1 MRGLSGP
8 RPEPAEL
15 RRIQP
20 DLLDS
25 LRLPART
32 VSRFPAD
39 TAPSPRALHPAWL
52 ALGVT
57 FLVLLVAAAVRATP
71 SVLFLPLEQEFRWSR
86 STVSL
91 AVSVN
96 ILLYGL
102 VGPFAGALM
111 QRLGVRRTTLIA
123 LTLLASGVSLAT
135 LVRQPWQLVLVW
147 GVIVGVGSGMAA
159 LVLGATIVN
168 RWFVARRGLAMG
180 ILTASTATGQLIFL
194 PLLASLIQRQGWRPS
209 VLVVAAAAALMIPLV
224 FILLR
229 ERPSDVGLA
238 PYGGTVD
245 TPPAA
250 ITANPARV
258 AIQALADGLRSR
270 DFWLLTLTFVIC
282 GASTNGLVGTHLI
295 PAAHD
300 HGIPEVRAAGLLAI
314 MGIFDLAGTTASGWL
329 SDRWDSRRLLA
340 WYYGLRGLSLLFL
353 PFALETPG
361 GALWV
366 FAVFYGL
373 DWIATVPPTVK
384 LATDAFGA
392 ARAPVMFGWIA
403 AGHQVG
409 AALTALTAG
418 WIRTTLGDY
427 QIAFWGSGTL
437 CLAAALLAL
446 QVGRGSRRRLPALG
460 TAGVPAS

>member
-1 MRGLSGP
+1 MSS
-8 RPEPAEL
+8 A
-15 RRIQP
+15 Q
-20 DLLDS
+20 S
-25 LRLPART
+25 T
-32 VSRFPAD
+32 
-39 TAPSPRALHPAWL
+39 TNRALHPAWVAL
-52 ALGVT
+52 AVT
-57 FLVLLVAAAVRATP
+57 FLVLLSAAAVRATP
-71 SVLFLPLEQEFRWSR
+71 GVLFLPLEQEFHWSR

-111 QRLGVRRTTLIA
+111 QRLGVRRTTIIA
-123 LTLLASGVSLAT
+123 LALLSTGVSLAT
-135 LVRQPWQLVLVW
+135 LVTQPWQLVLLW
-147 GVIVGVGSGMAA
+147 GIVVGTGSGMAA

-194 PLLASLIQRQGWRPS
+194 PILASVIQRSGWRFGI
-209 VLVVAAAAALMIPLV
+209 LIVASAAALMIPIV
-224 FILLR
+224 FALLR
-229 ERPSDVGLA
+229 ERPADVGLSA
-238 PYGGTVD
+238 YGGTDSVAQAG
-245 TPPAA
+245 T
-250 ITANPARV
+250 TTNPARI
-258 AIQALADGLRSR
+258 AIEALRDGLRSR
-270 DFWLLTLTFVIC
+270 DFWLLSLTFVIC

-340 WYYGLRGLSLLFL
+340 WYYGLRGLSLVFL
-353 PFALETPG
+353 PFALGSAGT
-361 GALWV
+361 ALWV

-409 AALTALTAG
+409 AALTALSAG
-418 WIRTTLGDY
+418 WVRTTLGDY
-427 QIAFWGSGTL
+427 QLAFWSSGAL
-437 CLAAALLAL
+437 CLVAAVLAL
-446 QVGRGSRRRLPALG
+446 QVRGRSAGRAPALRVKS
-460 TAGVPAS
+460 VPVTE

>member
-1 MRGLSGP
+1 M
-8 RPEPAEL
+8 
-15 RRIQP
+15 
-20 DLLDS
+20 
-25 LRLPART
+25 
-32 VSRFPAD
+32 SRFPVD
-39 TAPSPRALHPAWL
+39 TAPNPRALHPAWL

-147 GVIVGVGSGMAA
+147 GVVVGVGSGMAA

-209 VLVVAAAAALMIPLV
+209 VLVVAAAAVLMIPLV

-314 MGIFDLAGTTASGWL
+314 MGVFDLAGTTASGWL

-353 PFALETPG
+353 PFALATPG

-446 QVGRGSRRRLPALG
+446 QVGRGSRRRVPALG

>member
-1 MRGLSGP
+1 MSDT
-8 RPEPAEL
+8 RPNA
-15 RRIQP
+15 
-20 DLLDS
+20 S
-25 LRLPART
+25 
-32 VSRFPAD
+32 S
-39 TAPSPRALHPAWL
+39 LHPAWIAL
-52 ALGVT
+52 AVT
-57 FLVLLVAAAVRATP
+57 FLVLLSAAAIRATP
-71 SVLFLPLEQEFRWSR
+71 GVLFLPLEQEFRWSR
-86 STVSL
+86 STVAL

-111 QRLGVRRTTLIA
+111 QRLGVRRTTMIA
-123 LTLLASGVSLAT
+123 LTLLATGVSLST
-135 LVRQPWQLVLVW
+135 LVRQPWQLVLLW
-147 GVIVGVGSGMAA
+147 GVVVGTGSGMAA

-194 PLLASLIQRQGWRPS
+194 PLLAALIQRSGWRQGIL
-209 VLVVAAAAALMIPLV
+209 LVAGAAALMIPFVALM
-224 FILLR
+224 LR
-229 ERPSDVGLA
+229 ERPSDVGVA
-238 PYGGTVD
+238 PLGGQLD
-245 TPPAA
+245 TAVA
-250 ITANPARV
+250 TTNANPARV
-258 AIQALADGLRSR
+258 AIQALADGVRSR
-270 DFWLLTLTFVIC
+270 DFWLLSLTFVIC

-353 PFALETPG
+353 PIALTRSGP
-361 GALWV
+361 ALWI

-373 DWIATVPPTVK
+373 DWIATVPPTVR
-384 LATDAFGA
+384 LATDAFGT

-409 AALTALTAG
+409 AAITALTAG
-418 WIRTTLGDY
+418 WVRTSFGDY
-427 QIAFWGSGTL
+427 QTAFWGSGAL
-437 CLAAALLAL
+437 CLVAAVLAL
-446 QVGRGSRRRLPALG
+446 QVRGARRAERSL
-460 TAGVPAS
+460 GVPVPT

>member
-1 MRGLSGP
+1 MSTPLTAAR
-8 RPEPAEL
+8 RP
-15 RRIQP
+15 I
-20 DLLDS
+20 
-25 LRLPART
+25 
-32 VSRFPAD
+32 
-39 TAPSPRALHPAWL
+39 HPAWL
-52 ALGVT
+52 ALAVT
-57 FLVLLVAAAVRATP
+57 FLVLLAAAAVRATP
-71 SVLFLPLEQEFRWSR
+71 SVLFLPLEQEFGWSR
-86 STVSL
+86 STISL

-111 QRLGVRRTTLIA
+111 QRLGVRRTTMVA
-123 LTLLASGVSLAT
+123 LTLLAGGVSLAT
-135 LVRQPWQLVLVW
+135 LVTRPWQLVLVW
-147 GVIVGVGSGMAA
+147 GVVVGIGSGMAA

-194 PLLASLIQRQGWRPS
+194 PLLAALIERNGWRPS
-209 VLVVAAAAALMIPLV
+209 ILVVAVAAALMIPLV
-224 FILLR
+224 FALLR
-229 ERPSDVGLA
+229 ERPSDVGVA
-238 PYGGTVD
+238 PLGGSVD
-245 TPPAA
+245 TIPP
-250 ITANPARV
+250 TKTENPARV
-258 AIQALADGLRSR
+258 AIQALTDGLRSR
-270 DFWLLTLTFVIC
+270 DFWLLSLTFVIC

-300 HGIPEVRAAGLLAI
+300 HGIPEVRAAGLLAL

-353 PFALETPG
+353 PFALATPG

-384 LATDAFGA
+384 LATDAFGT

-409 AALTALTAG
+409 AAITALTAG
-418 WIRTTLGDY
+418 WVRTTLGDY
-427 QIAFWGSGTL
+427 QVAFWGSGTL
-437 CLAAALLAL
+437 CLVAAVLAL
-446 QVGRGSRRRLPALG
+446 QVGRSAQRRAPALG
-460 TAGVPAS
+460 ATGAPAS